1 MKTKSERTTIKIDD
15 EYFLELDS
23 YNFILKKKY
32 FSEELNKELDTIL
45 GYFPSVALALECL
58 KKDKINNLSKEI
70 SLDKYIS
77 KLKELEGWNTQI
89 IKRERKFKHAIKI

>member
-1 MKTKSERTTIKIDD
+1 MKLKNERTTIKIND

-45 GYFPSVALALECL
+45 GYFPSVALALEWL

-70 SLDKYIS
+70 SLDEYIS

-89 IKRERKFKHAIKI
+89 IKRERKLKHAIKI

>member
-1 MKTKSERTTIKIDD
+1 MKLKNERTTIKIDD

-23 YNFILKKKY
+23 YNFILKRKY

-45 GYFPSVALALECL
+45 GYFPSVALALEWL

-70 SLDKYIS
+70 SLDEYIS
-77 KLKELEGWNTQI
+77 KLKELENWNTQI
-89 IKRERKFKHAIKI
+89 IKRERKLKHAIKI

>member
-1 MKTKSERTTIKIDD
+1 MKLKNKRTTIKIDD

-23 YNFILKKKY
+23 YNFILKRKY

-45 GYFPSVALALECL
+45 GYFPSVALALEWL

-70 SLDKYIS
+70 SLDEYIS
-77 KLKELEGWNTQI
+77 KLKELENWNTQI
-89 IKRERKFKHAIKI
+89 IKRERKLKHAIKI